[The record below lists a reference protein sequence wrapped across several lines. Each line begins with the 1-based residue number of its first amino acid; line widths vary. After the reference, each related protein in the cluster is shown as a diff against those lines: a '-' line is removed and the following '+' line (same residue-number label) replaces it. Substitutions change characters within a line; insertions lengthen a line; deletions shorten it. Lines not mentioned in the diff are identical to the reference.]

1 MSTFVN
7 YISGLP
13 EIQSSTVEDISG
25 KSEAQS
31 SIVEDISG
39 KSEVQSSTV
48 EDISGKSE
56 IKSTIGN
63 LYFINTDIRN
73 PFYGDSF
80 KNLDKSF
87 AFFDKKIIFARVK

>member
-1 MSTFVN
+1 MLQVLMSTFVN

-13 EIQSSTVEDISG
+13 EIKSATYEDISG
-25 KSEAQS
+25 LPK
-31 SIVEDISG
+31 
-39 KSEVQSSTV
+39 VQSSTV
-48 EDISGKSE
+48 EDTSGKSE

-73 PFYGDSF
+73 PFFDDSF
-80 KNLDKSF
+80 KNLYKSF

>member
-1 MSTFVN
+1 MLQVLMSTFVN

-13 EIQSSTVEDISG
+13 EI
-25 KSEAQS
+25 KS

-39 KSEVQSSTV
+39 KSEV
-48 EDISGKSE
+48 
-56 IKSTIGN
+56 KSTIGN

-73 PFYGDSF
+73 PFFGDSF

>member
-1 MSTFVN
+1 MLQVLMSTFVN

-13 EIQSSTVEDISG
+13 EIKSATYEDT
-25 KSEAQS
+25 
-31 SIVEDISG
+31 SG
-39 KSEVQSSTV
+39 KSEVQSA
-48 EDISGKSE
+48 
-56 IKSTIGN
+56 IGN

-73 PFYGDSF
+73 PFFDDSF

>member
-1 MSTFVN
+1 MLQVLMSTFVN

-13 EIQSSTVEDISG
+13 EI
-25 KSEAQS
+25 KS

-56 IKSTIGN
+56 VKSTIGN

-73 PFYGDSF
+73 PFFGDSF

>member
-1 MSTFVN
+1 MLQVLMSTFVN

-13 EIQSSTVEDISG
+13 EV
-25 KSEAQS
+25 QS
-31 SIVEDISG
+31 SIVEDTSG
-39 KSEVQSSTV
+39 KSEVQSSPV

-73 PFYGDSF
+73 PFFGDSF

>member
-1 MSTFVN
+1 MLQVLMSTFVN

-13 EIQSSTVEDISG
+13 EIQSATVEDISG
-25 KSEAQS
+25 LP
-31 SIVEDISG
+31 
-39 KSEVQSSTV
+39 EVQSSTV

-63 LYFINTDIRN
+63 LYFINTVIRN
-73 PFYGDSF
+73 PFFDDSF